1 MLKNNS
7 DTVLKDAL
15 SEQAILLPEW
25 PAPGNIKSLLTT
37 RHGGWSTAPFD
48 SFNLAAHVDDDECNV
63 KKNRQKLAEMLPSEP
78 VWLNQIHSN
87 IVVDAALDTAP
98 DTALDTNNAGS
109 IIDADGSFTT
119 KSNAVSVVLTADCLP
134 VLVCTRQGDGVA
146 ALHAGWRGLAQGILE
161 QGIEQL
167 LRAAKRQPED
177 LLVWFGPAIGA
188 ENFEVG
194 EEVRQIFLQTAQ
206 NQEQTA
212 QCFVPVKE
220 KNNKWLADIYQL
232 ARLRLSLIGVENFSG
247 GNYCT
252 YRDKENF
259 FSFRRDGKTG
269 RMASLIWIESGEREL
284 RA

>member
-1 MLKNNS
+1 LLKNSLQKSLN
-7 DTVLKDAL
+7 TVLKDAL
-15 SEQAILLPEW
+15 SEQAVLLPEW
-25 PAPGNIKSLLTT
+25 QAPGNIKSLLTT

-48 SFNLAAHVDDDECNV
+48 SFNLAAHVEDNGQNV

-87 IVVDAALDTAP
+87 IVVDAALDTA
-98 DTALDTNNAGS
+98 LDTNNAGS

-119 KSNAVSVVLTADCLP
+119 QSNVVSVVLTADCLP

-167 LRAAKRQPED
+167 LRATKRQPED

-194 EEVRQIFLQTAQ
+194 EEVRQIFLQTAH

-252 YRDKENF
+252 YREKEKF

-269 RMASLIWIESGEREL
+269 RMASLIWIASE
-284 RA
+284 

>member
-1 MLKNNS
+1 MLKNSLQKSLN
-7 DTVLKDAL
+7 TVLKDAL
-15 SEQAILLPEW
+15 SEQAVLLPEW
-25 PAPGNIKSLLTT
+25 QAPGNIKSLLTT

-48 SFNLAAHVDDDECNV
+48 SFNLAAHVEDNGQNV

-87 IVVDAALDTAP
+87 IVVDAALDTA
-98 DTALDTNNAGS
+98 LDTNNAGS

-119 KSNAVSVVLTADCLP
+119 QSNVVSVVLTADCLP

-167 LRAAKRQPED
+167 LRATKRQPED

-194 EEVRQIFLQTAQ
+194 EEVRQIFLQTAH

-252 YRDKENF
+252 YREKEKF

-269 RMASLIWIESGEREL
+269 RMASLIWIASE
-284 RA
+284 